1 MRAQAAM
8 EYLMTYGWALLIVV
22 IVGVALWSLGVF
34 NVGAGNVVKLS
45 GVNSVQLI
53 DANTTSDGNVTMILG
68 VRKQMKD
75 VTIGLGANSDCTISP
90 SPTNGIYKP
99 GVKYTVTCNGAGTGN
114 ALSFSIKYKDVFS
127 NMEHTETGTLTG
139 LSS

>member
-34 NVGAGNVVKLS
+34 NVGAGNVIRLT
-45 GVNSVQLI
+45 GANSVQLI
-53 DANTTSDGNVTMILG
+53 DANKTGTGPGNNVTMILG
-68 VRKQMKD
+68 FRKAMD
-75 VTIGLGANSDCTISP
+75 VTTIKLG
-90 SPTNGIYKP
+90 G
-99 GVKYTVTCNGAGTGN
+99 VTCNGVSGSVTPGKKYTVNCNNVDVTN
-114 ALSFSIKYKDVFS
+114 AMDFEIDYNDAVSGMQHK
-127 NMEHTETGTLTG
+127 ETGTLTG